1 MHPRSTPPLRRRARP
16 PLLTAAVAIFS
27 LMMSLFAAAP
37 ATAATPAD
45 AATALGGSVVKTAAV
60 VGFNPENIISDA
72 LFYDG
77 GAMTAA
83 EIQSFL
89 DAKIANT
96 KAGKCTNGKCLNVL
110 SITSDSKKAYYS
122 VTTGNLVCGDLTG
135 GTMHVSEF
143 IYRVQVACGISAKVI
158 LVTMQKEQGLVTSTA
173 PSDTELRRAM
183 GHLCSDTAP
192 CESSAA
198 GIANQIFGGAEQL
211 KKYKATNFGKQPSTT
226 AQYIAYSPTAS
237 CGGTNIVIRNYATA
251 ALYNYTPYQPNA
263 ASLAAGYGL
272 GDACSSYGNRNFYN
286 YYTAWFGSTQVD
298 ACTPPAASALTAAT
312 GEYATT
318 ADLNG
323 RAAPTTACT
332 TILKVLPT
340 GTVVTRL
347 ATYGEWWQVR
357 VAGTVYWVHSD
368 YLTATP
374 AVTYKT
380 SRVAGDSRY
389 TTAVEVSKAAYPSG
403 ASTVFIA
410 SGVEFADALT
420 AGASAGAAGASLLLT
435 DGASLLPAVVG
446 ELARLKPTRVILV
459 GAENRVSA
467 AVSRTVAS
475 TVPKASIE
483 RIGGIDRYE
492 TSRLLAAEFFPTAT
506 SVYVVTGLTYAD
518 AVVAAALGG
527 AKRAPVILVDGLST
541 TADTATLAA
550 LESSGAKSIVVA
562 GSAASVSKGIESSLT
577 SAGYSVKRLGG
588 INRYATAA
596 LLVADAYPKGAATA
610 LVATG
615 ELFPDALSG
624 AVLAAQKG
632 GPLFISAPAC
642 MTYDVKSWLVS
653 AKVKT
658 LTLIGGTP
666 SLSEA
671 VAASVRC

>member
-16 PLLTAAVAIFS
+16 PLLTAVVATFALIG
-27 LMMSLFAAAP
+27 SLFAPAP
-37 ATAATPAD
+37 ATAATAAD
-45 AATALGGSVVKTAAV
+45 AATVLGGNVVKTAAV

-89 DAKIANT
+89 DAKIGT
-96 KAGKCTNGKCLNVL
+96 CKNGKCLNVL
-110 SITSDSKKAYYS
+110 TTGISTRDAVYS
-122 VTTGNLVCGDLTG
+122 QSTGNLICSAITG
-135 GTMHVSEF
+135 GTMKVSEL

-158 LVTMQKEQGLVTSTA
+158 LVTLQKEQGLTTSTA
-173 PSDTELRRAM
+173 PSDWNLKAAM
-183 GHLCSDTAP
+183 GASCPDTAP
-192 CESSAA
+192 CDPAFA
-198 GIANQIFGGAEQL
+198 GVGPQILKGAQQL
-211 KKYKATNFGKQPSTT
+211 KIYKAAKFSKQPGVNWVG
-226 AQYIAYSPTAS
+226 YSPNSA
-237 CGGTNIVIRNYATA
+237 CGGTNLNIANYATA
-251 ALYNYTPYQPNA
+251 ALYSYTPYQPNSA
-263 ASLAAGYGL
+263 ALAAGFGL
-272 GDACSSYGNRNFYN
+272 GDGCSSYGNRNFYN

-298 ACTPPAASALTAAT
+298 ACTPPAASELTAAT
-312 GEYATT
+312 GEYTTT
-318 ADLNG
+318 ANLNG
-323 RAAPTTACT
+323 RAAPTTTCT

-374 AVTYKT
+374 AVTYTT
-380 SRVAGDSRY
+380 SRAAGDSRY

-435 DGASLLPAVVG
+435 DGASLLPAVVA
-446 ELARLKPTRVILV
+446 ELARLKPTRVVLV

-467 AVSRTVAS
+467 AVSSAVAS
-475 TVPKASIE
+475 TVPQASIE
-483 RIGGIDRYE
+483 RIGGVDRYE

-506 SVYVVTGLTYAD
+506 SAYVVTGLTYAD

-527 AKRAPVILVDGLST
+527 AKNAPVILVDGLST
-541 TADTATLAA
+541 TADTSTLTA
-550 LESSGAKSIVVA
+550 LKGAGVKSVIVA
-562 GSAASVSKGIESSLT
+562 GSAASVSTGIESSLM
-577 SAGYSVKRLGG
+577 SAGFSVKRLGG
-588 INRYATAA
+588 INRYATAT

-624 AVLAAQKG
+624 AVLAAKKG

-653 AKVKT
+653 SSVKS